1 MLKMEELR
9 DKNPFHCIITG
20 PTNCGKTRY
29 VIDQLR
35 GSFRHVFDWI
45 VLICPTYSKNKTY
58 RGFAKGDKRFV
69 VLSPDASNVEEIN
82 DLLGICEDFFSGKN
96 TLIILD
102 DCAVSKDLKNRTNKF
117 INLAFSGRHAGL
129 SVWVLTQQLTSIAK
143 PFRDNVACVVAFHNP
158 SQIGMKS
165 LFEEFGGD
173 LDSQTRKNLM
183 KNLKS
188 ENYSAL
194 CFSLRNPYH
203 CYLRI
208 PSPEENFK
216 VSLYKMSDLAEMTF
230 DENQKTNQKFSIS
243 AGDVEYQKESLV
255 ILASLGTTKEYLGV
269 EMSLEKIHKLPDK
282 EVEKFFNR
290 YQKVAGQKM
299 ANGLVDSAI
308 STATKVI
315 SCFLPIDDTE
325 ELCYDLQNDE
335 LVKRELSNIAGLLV
349 VRGGRLVALGSALFQ
364 VVRHIKFNIESESD
378 RDAVG
383 LSPESGGAAGL
394 AVVVEKQ
401 NLNETE
407 GSDANKIEA
416 ESK

>member
-1 MLKMEELR
+1 
-9 DKNPFHCIITG
+9 
-20 PTNCGKTRY
+20 
-29 VIDQLR
+29 
-35 GSFRHVFDWI
+35 
-45 VLICPTYSKNKTY
+45 
-58 RGFAKGDKRFV
+58 
-69 VLSPDASNVEEIN
+69 
-82 DLLGICEDFFSGKN
+82 
-96 TLIILD
+96 
-102 DCAVSKDLKNRTNKF
+102 
-117 INLAFSGRHAGL
+117 
-129 SVWVLTQQLTSIAK
+129 
-143 PFRDNVACVVAFHNP
+143 
-158 SQIGMKS
+158 
-165 LFEEFGGD
+165 
-173 LDSQTRKNLM
+173 
-183 KNLKS
+183 
-188 ENYSAL
+188 
-194 CFSLRNPYH
+194 
-203 CYLRI
+203 
-208 PSPEENFK
+208 
-216 VSLYKMSDLAEMTF
+216 MSDLAEMTF

-364 VVRHIKFNIESESD
+364 VVRHIKFNRESD
-378 RDAVG
+378 SEAGAKLRTGDR
-383 LSPESGGAAGL
+383 ESGETAGYPAGF

-407 GSDANKIEA
+407 GPDANKI
-416 ESK
+416 

>member
-1 MLKMEELR
+1 
-9 DKNPFHCIITG
+9 
-20 PTNCGKTRY
+20 
-29 VIDQLR
+29 
-35 GSFRHVFDWI
+35 
-45 VLICPTYSKNKTY
+45 
-58 RGFAKGDKRFV
+58 
-69 VLSPDASNVEEIN
+69 
-82 DLLGICEDFFSGKN
+82 
-96 TLIILD
+96 
-102 DCAVSKDLKNRTNKF
+102 
-117 INLAFSGRHAGL
+117 
-129 SVWVLTQQLTSIAK
+129 
-143 PFRDNVACVVAFHNP
+143 
-158 SQIGMKS
+158 
-165 LFEEFGGD
+165 
-173 LDSQTRKNLM
+173 
-183 KNLKS
+183 
-188 ENYSAL
+188 
-194 CFSLRNPYH
+194 
-203 CYLRI
+203 
-208 PSPEENFK
+208 
-216 VSLYKMSDLAEMTF
+216 MSDLAEMTF

-243 AGDVEYQKESLV
+243 AGDVDYQKESLV

-335 LVKRELSNIAGLLV
+335 LVKRELFNIAGLLV

-383 LSPESGGAAGL
+383 LSPESGDS
-394 AVVVEKQ
+394 ENQ
-401 NLNETE
+401 NLFETK

>member
-1 MLKMEELR
+1 
-9 DKNPFHCIITG
+9 
-20 PTNCGKTRY
+20 
-29 VIDQLR
+29 
-35 GSFRHVFDWI
+35 
-45 VLICPTYSKNKTY
+45 
-58 RGFAKGDKRFV
+58 
-69 VLSPDASNVEEIN
+69 
-82 DLLGICEDFFSGKN
+82 
-96 TLIILD
+96 
-102 DCAVSKDLKNRTNKF
+102 
-117 INLAFSGRHAGL
+117 
-129 SVWVLTQQLTSIAK
+129 
-143 PFRDNVACVVAFHNP
+143 
-158 SQIGMKS
+158 
-165 LFEEFGGD
+165 
-173 LDSQTRKNLM
+173 
-183 KNLKS
+183 
-188 ENYSAL
+188 
-194 CFSLRNPYH
+194 
-203 CYLRI
+203 
-208 PSPEENFK
+208 
-216 VSLYKMSDLAEMTF
+216 MSDLAEMTF
-230 DENQKTNQKFSIS
+230 DENQKTNQKFPIS

-364 VVRHIKFNIESESD
+364 VVRHIKFNTESESD

-383 LSPESGGAAGL
+383 LSPESGDSEAGESQTAGL
-394 AVVVEKQ
+394 AVVVENQ
-401 NLNETE
+401 NLFETK

>member
-1 MLKMEELR
+1 
-9 DKNPFHCIITG
+9 
-20 PTNCGKTRY
+20 
-29 VIDQLR
+29 
-35 GSFRHVFDWI
+35 
-45 VLICPTYSKNKTY
+45 
-58 RGFAKGDKRFV
+58 
-69 VLSPDASNVEEIN
+69 
-82 DLLGICEDFFSGKN
+82 
-96 TLIILD
+96 
-102 DCAVSKDLKNRTNKF
+102 
-117 INLAFSGRHAGL
+117 
-129 SVWVLTQQLTSIAK
+129 
-143 PFRDNVACVVAFHNP
+143 
-158 SQIGMKS
+158 
-165 LFEEFGGD
+165 
-173 LDSQTRKNLM
+173 
-183 KNLKS
+183 
-188 ENYSAL
+188 
-194 CFSLRNPYH
+194 
-203 CYLRI
+203 
-208 PSPEENFK
+208 
-216 VSLYKMSDLAEMTF
+216 MSDLAEMTF

-282 EVEKFFNR
+282 EVEKFFSR

-364 VVRHIKFNIESESD
+364 VVRHIKFNRESESD

-383 LSPESGGAAGL
+383 LSPESGDS
-394 AVVVEKQ
+394 ENQ
-401 NLNETE
+401 NLFETK

>member
-1 MLKMEELR
+1 
-9 DKNPFHCIITG
+9 
-20 PTNCGKTRY
+20 
-29 VIDQLR
+29 
-35 GSFRHVFDWI
+35 
-45 VLICPTYSKNKTY
+45 
-58 RGFAKGDKRFV
+58 
-69 VLSPDASNVEEIN
+69 
-82 DLLGICEDFFSGKN
+82 
-96 TLIILD
+96 
-102 DCAVSKDLKNRTNKF
+102 
-117 INLAFSGRHAGL
+117 
-129 SVWVLTQQLTSIAK
+129 
-143 PFRDNVACVVAFHNP
+143 
-158 SQIGMKS
+158 
-165 LFEEFGGD
+165 
-173 LDSQTRKNLM
+173 
-183 KNLKS
+183 
-188 ENYSAL
+188 
-194 CFSLRNPYH
+194 
-203 CYLRI
+203 
-208 PSPEENFK
+208 
-216 VSLYKMSDLAEMTF
+216 MSDLAEMTF

-364 VVRHIKFNIESESD
+364 VVRHIKFNRESD
-378 RDAVG
+378 SDSEAGATADAEPG
-383 LSPESGGAAGL
+383 KLEKAKLRTGDRESGETAGYPAGF

-407 GSDANKIEA
+407 GPDANKI
-416 ESK
+416 

>member
-1 MLKMEELR
+1 
-9 DKNPFHCIITG
+9 
-20 PTNCGKTRY
+20 
-29 VIDQLR
+29 
-35 GSFRHVFDWI
+35 
-45 VLICPTYSKNKTY
+45 
-58 RGFAKGDKRFV
+58 
-69 VLSPDASNVEEIN
+69 
-82 DLLGICEDFFSGKN
+82 
-96 TLIILD
+96 
-102 DCAVSKDLKNRTNKF
+102 
-117 INLAFSGRHAGL
+117 
-129 SVWVLTQQLTSIAK
+129 
-143 PFRDNVACVVAFHNP
+143 
-158 SQIGMKS
+158 
-165 LFEEFGGD
+165 
-173 LDSQTRKNLM
+173 
-183 KNLKS
+183 
-188 ENYSAL
+188 
-194 CFSLRNPYH
+194 
-203 CYLRI
+203 
-208 PSPEENFK
+208 
-216 VSLYKMSDLAEMTF
+216 MSDLAEMTF

-315 SCFLPIDDTE
+315 SRFLPIDDTE

-364 VVRHIKFNIESESD
+364 VVRHIKFNRERESD
-378 RDAVG
+378 SDSEAGAKLRTGDR
-383 LSPESGGAAGL
+383 ESGETAGL
-394 AVVVEKQ
+394 AVVVENE
-401 NLNETE
+401 NLFETK

>member
-1 MLKMEELR
+1 
-9 DKNPFHCIITG
+9 
-20 PTNCGKTRY
+20 
-29 VIDQLR
+29 
-35 GSFRHVFDWI
+35 
-45 VLICPTYSKNKTY
+45 
-58 RGFAKGDKRFV
+58 
-69 VLSPDASNVEEIN
+69 
-82 DLLGICEDFFSGKN
+82 
-96 TLIILD
+96 
-102 DCAVSKDLKNRTNKF
+102 
-117 INLAFSGRHAGL
+117 
-129 SVWVLTQQLTSIAK
+129 
-143 PFRDNVACVVAFHNP
+143 
-158 SQIGMKS
+158 
-165 LFEEFGGD
+165 
-173 LDSQTRKNLM
+173 
-183 KNLKS
+183 
-188 ENYSAL
+188 
-194 CFSLRNPYH
+194 
-203 CYLRI
+203 
-208 PSPEENFK
+208 
-216 VSLYKMSDLAEMTF
+216 MSDLAEMTF

-315 SCFLPIDDTE
+315 LCFLPIDDTE

-364 VVRHIKFNIESESD
+364 VVRHIKFNRDSETGDSD
-378 RDAVG
+378 R
-383 LSPESGGAAGL
+383 ESGETAGYPTGF

-407 GSDANKIEA
+407 GPDANKI
-416 ESK
+416 

>member
-1 MLKMEELR
+1 
-9 DKNPFHCIITG
+9 
-20 PTNCGKTRY
+20 
-29 VIDQLR
+29 
-35 GSFRHVFDWI
+35 
-45 VLICPTYSKNKTY
+45 
-58 RGFAKGDKRFV
+58 
-69 VLSPDASNVEEIN
+69 
-82 DLLGICEDFFSGKN
+82 
-96 TLIILD
+96 
-102 DCAVSKDLKNRTNKF
+102 
-117 INLAFSGRHAGL
+117 
-129 SVWVLTQQLTSIAK
+129 
-143 PFRDNVACVVAFHNP
+143 
-158 SQIGMKS
+158 
-165 LFEEFGGD
+165 
-173 LDSQTRKNLM
+173 
-183 KNLKS
+183 
-188 ENYSAL
+188 
-194 CFSLRNPYH
+194 
-203 CYLRI
+203 
-208 PSPEENFK
+208 
-216 VSLYKMSDLAEMTF
+216 MSDLAEMTF

-243 AGDVEYQKESLV
+243 AGDVDYQKESLV

-364 VVRHIKFNIESESD
+364 VVRHIKFNTESESD

-383 LSPESGGAAGL
+383 LSPESGDSDRESGGAN
-394 AVVVEKQ
+394 Q
-401 NLNETE
+401 NLFETK